1 MYVYLTDSLRNNAN
15 KGKLFI
21 GLKKPHKP
29 VSSTT
34 IGRWIKLSLL
44 EAGIDTAKFSAH
56 STRSA
61 ASSKAA
67 TKGVP
72 MDQILEKAMWAS
84 ESTFQRFYKRSTRK
98 EQDLSSIVLKR
109 SGT

>member
-21 GLKKPHKP
+21 GLKRPHKP
-29 VSSTT
+29 VSSMT
-34 IGRWIKLSLL
+34 IGRWIKLSLS
-44 EAGIDTAKFSAH
+44 EAGIDTAKFSTH

-67 TKGVP
+67 KGVP
-72 MDQILEKAMWAS
+72 IDQILEKALWAS
-84 ESTFQRFYKRSTRK
+84 ESTFQRFYKRSIRE
-98 EQDLSSIVLKR
+98 EQDLSSIVLNR
-109 SGT
+109 PET